1 MEEIDW
7 DQDIWDVINSYFV
20 STENYLSKHQIESYD
35 TFLDTNISK
44 TIRQFNPIILPY
56 AKDSETEKYK
66 FEVRITIGGK
76 IDSESNVINDGSTI
90 KIGKP
95 NIQEIV
101 TDDEKNIV
109 VRKTLYPNEARLK
122 NLTYKCAI
130 TSDVIIEFFTDEN
143 SNQAGTP
150 PDLKRYISPKIYNN
164 IYLTNNLPIMLQSK
178 VCSLSGL
185 SGSSL
190 RLMGEC
196 EYDQG
201 GYFIIDGKEKVIV
214 AQERQI
220 ENKPYINKHPDD
232 NRYKYSLEVRSAPE
246 RKFQPAR
253 VSKIY
258 ILNKRN
264 TLHENLQENAI
275 RISIPNV
282 NGEIPIFIVFRAL
295 GFISD
300 QDICA
305 TIVDNFEDSINKTF
319 LSLLEPSI
327 KEAAFINNQRDALE
341 FIESKISSS
350 FMNPTTHRN
359 RRKHFLA
366 SILKDHLFPHS
377 GNNSYTKAYYIGY
390 LIKELMLTYLN
401 IKSPTDRDSY
411 IYKRVD
417 ISGFLLSA
425 IFRDLYFRIKTKM
438 TEDLNKLYNNHDIKN
453 EGFYWNNFN
462 PSDEEKLGFKNY
474 RFYNIIADRG
484 DDSGGGLPITKII
497 DTKIMDEGLLYAFK
511 NCWGLKNA
519 PCKQGV
525 VQDMNRLS
533 YLGAVS
539 HIRRVNTPL
548 SKSAKVRAPHSL
560 HLSSF
565 GIMCPDETPD
575 GGNVGLRKNISIFA
589 NITSGTDSSNLLRV
603 LYNSGLEDILQHD
616 NTKFNYTKVLL
627 NECLVGYTKIPLF
640 MNRKLKLLKRNALIN
655 VYTSIAWY
663 INENIIKISTDSG
676 RGVRP
681 VFIVK
686 NSNILMSHDELKKI
700 RDKTTDYNWYNLI
713 AGKLHS
719 SSKPYKNTDGG
730 VYNNK
735 HELENNL
742 EELEKTAGCIEYID
756 AEESNVSLIA
766 MYPRDLT
773 KKINKYNYCEIH
785 PAINFGVLA
794 SAIPGIEMNQHP
806 RNQFST
812 GQGKQALGVYTSN
825 FRNRMDTK
833 GQIMYYPQKPLIKSK
848 LAKYLRVDE
857 LPHGINA
864 IVAIGCASG
873 YNQEDSIIFNKS
885 SVEKG
890 LFKTTKFRTFS
901 EREEIDGIE
910 KKEFIVLPDPAE
922 TEGLKSG
929 NYRKLDENGIIE
941 EGVKVNENDVLVG
954 KCIKSGSSVDGSEKL
969 IDVSQFVKRN
979 EEGFVDKVY
988 SNTGNNNQRYVK
1000 VRIRKDKYPEVGDK
1014 FCSRHGQKGTVG
1026 MLLKAED
1033 MPRTK
1038 DGVVPDLIVNPH
1050 AFPSRMTIAQ
1060 FFETLLGK
1068 VCMNKGFL
1076 SEMVPF
1082 SENNIENVANIL
1094 ENNCGFDKHGN
1105 EILYSGITGHQMKVN
1120 FFIGPTYYLRLTHQ
1134 VSDKFQSRDEGLKT
1148 ALTHQ
1153 PVGGRALGGG
1163 GRIGEMERDCALSH
1177 GIASFLKESFM
1188 ERSDKYKFYISTK
1201 TGMISVCNPS
1211 KNIFRDMANDET
1223 KQYVDESGKTVKK
1236 QIDSSDSNFVCIE
1249 APYSFKLFLQ
1259 EVESMGV
1266 APRLIADCVLKQWK
1280 KMNQDDYEKISNISQ
1295 PYEDDNIT
1303 TSDIDNTKSLRR
1315 FHNQI
1320 KYQLLSGASR
1330 RNGTLVDFS
1339 CGKAADLHRWYR
1351 CKYNKILAI
1360 DDDKAN
1366 IEGTKSD
1373 ESSAKSRL
1381 KEIKNDND
1389 VRLNLWA
1396 NNSTIDFVV
1405 GDPTKIINDTF
1416 AEKSY
1421 RTQFNRR
1428 IKQYGDYFADNVS
1441 VLFSIQKYFDSMKNI
1456 QNLLSNVSNVMHKDG
1471 YFIVTTLDGPSV
1483 FDALKRA
1490 DKNTIQGTVYNYSKN
1505 KKMEVWKIQ
1514 ADSTLDLSLPELPYN
1529 LQDGFNNNI
1538 HVKLESRDK
1547 EIKES
1552 LVHPSLLISMAS
1564 SFGLEL
1570 VNHNVLNNKFPLFD
1584 QATGMFSDIYK
1595 KYMKLNPD
1603 DLETKRLSSQLNS
1616 EIKEYS
1622 NLHRYY
1628 IFKRDPNKVFP
1639 YLTYETSQ
1647 VCRSM
1652 SAKISYNEPR
1662 YDNLKLPHVIALDTY
1677 LAQKYITEKR
1687 HIIGNV
1693 HNIKTKYKNCITN
1706 NDIEESSAILKDINS
1721 KLDNEFYR
1729 TFDSKTFS
1737 NTLNYIY
1744 HYVKVGIYVRIVN
1757 SAMVQFVPIFNYS
1770 SDNDGLIANNGD
1782 DIKFKIPS
1790 SKDGSLIESSFEDY
1804 LISKFSHSEISKFV
1818 KNDKIKDI
1826 YDGELNK
1833 KIEDSMLSNKDIILD
1848 GINVILG
1855 KETHHHLRPKIMKYR
1870 SLLES
1875 VCIEKYNTLSN
1886 SEFIINLLHNPIV
1899 SVTGDQLRNPFRN
1912 ILKEQARHITIEG
1925 SILPVIGE
1933 CEKNNFLDISVPSI
1947 VDWEFINEYFI
1958 ADMCGDS
1965 IPIPSHDQQLNNFI
1979 GVIANF
1985 DGGLDNTRIKLMEN
1999 INNLGNYNEDDE
2011 SREYGIDVFI
2021 YNPKLNNIYNN
2032 GSISY
2037 INSPELEEVS
2047 EYDINKFPKDSKI
2060 HLFVDGF
2067 GSDEI
2072 LSIVARCPSVLFR
2085 IKSENCCKLW
2095 FEKHLIAHNID
2106 DEYKGRVKNFNADFV
2121 MLNDLSDLR
2130 KGIDFVID
2138 NPELVKKL
2146 IKNKMNKL
2154 QRLFTKETIID
2165 YMQVVINK
2173 IGNKM
2178 NSDMI
2183 SNEIFIDTVEENV
2196 DRRSINIP
2204 QNLLGILIGK
2214 NGSKLNNL
2222 QHKANVK
2229 ISIDKTQI
2237 TEEDGTRSKVV
2248 TITGGKS
2255 GVNIAYGSLSKLA
2268 SMVTKYIY
2276 IEKDRIGRF
2285 LGIKMEHKKLIES
2298 GYDASIYLNLKDNE
2312 VLNNYLNAE
2321 SIHDE
2326 TKLSSELEFSEFHKK
2341 YKLIKLVVQKALLTD
2356 VKAVMGIFTFNN
2368 SKSGKRYIENSTN
2381 LVNKDS
2387 FSLRDPFSLLQD
2399 ENVWKMEE
2407 EEYEEEGSEDGG
2419 ISEEYDHRK
2428 NRKAYIRLPMGWKE
2442 EQTGLLIKG
2451 QYASTI
2457 LDIYNFPTQYWNAEN
2472 GEKPTLEPIGW
2483 KSEDLLKYGITSD
2496 SMNKWLL
2503 SNQVA
2508 DNWNKGLQELRTN
2521 LSVELPDAHK
2531 SPSYAATSPGYLV
2544 NSPDYSSFS
2553 PEYQSVTPIE
2563 SPEYKSVTPIKSP
2576 EYPTVT
2582 PPQSPEY
2589 APMSPEYPTVTPPQS
2604 PEYPQMTPPTV
2615 TESILI
2621 AIPYNEP
2628 LDGIEELSG
2637 GGNIDAEIDYDNLS
2651 NIEDIIK
2658 EAESLDSNPV
2668 INSDLQVGGK
2678 VNNKPFREKLQNY
2691 IEQLKSKLD
2700 GYIQSSSTSKNY
2712 KILVLTHNFGI
2723 MHINKVNDLMLPKS
2737 LIKERK
2743 GDICLM
2749 KFNKGSLINIVKD
2762 IAINS
2767 PLVGNVIF
2775 HEPFLLPNDSLVSH
2789 YFEPTGSC
2797 IHKLIN
2803 NTGHNIFGNS
2813 DKLGIFSLHKK
2824 VLEKIN
2830 IPIHIWSYSNIEKII
2845 IELSKSINI
2854 PIKDVLDISIELN
2867 DIDPDYHRKNNVSE
2881 DNRIV
2886 IEDSILTGLNKL
2898 PQKEW
2903 YKITNII
2910 GISGDLLL
2918 ESELKWNCLPMS
2930 TMGETDQPIDK
2941 YPLDMRRANIK
2952 IADIVDELLK
2962 YVKFY
2967 ITSIVSKDIDTSI
2980 NKNILRVS
2988 TDKMTRNEIINL
3000 VIRFDNQLKLFKS
3013 NIINSDNGVLMLNQI
3028 SKELLDKYEFSIFSD
3043 KDSQIN
3049 IKLDLYQDKLNTLKV
3064 KPINSD
3070 VDENS
3075 VVYSGL
3081 HFKNIDLSQKER
3093 IKDINQKIENAR
3105 SRKIKKLKAPQQSE
3119 YNQKLAEFIEN
3130 SSNAMFEKI
3139 SEIGD
3144 IAVLY
3149 DKNEQKIKYLNL
3161 ADMSIAKKLTD
3172 DEIDLS
3178 DDEFLLVINHV
3189 KNMNIT
3195 VPSNESSRKVL
3206 DKEKQFYKDYTK
3218 GTKIVIKEGK
3228 YANKIAVIEET
3239 YLDSLDVNL
3248 LVKDPKI
3255 IKNITVKVDINN
3267 PEKTILRLDDLLI
3280 EKDENIEG
3288 VVNGSPSKKIGLFD
3302 DYKLKVK
3309 FVVED
3314 DEGHIDVVDSSEFKL
3329 NSNLKVK
3336 K

>member
-76 IDSESNVINDGSTI
+76 IDAESDVINDGSTI

-130 TSDVIIEFFTDEN
+130 TSDVIVEFFTDEN

-150 PDLKRYISPKIYNN
+150 PDLKRYIAPKIYNN

-220 ENKPYINKHPDD
+220 ENKPYINKHPND

-253 VSKIY
+253 VSKIF

-341 FIESKISSS
+341 FIESKISVS

-377 GNNSYTKAYYIGY
+377 GNNNYTKAYYIGY

-438 TEDLNKLYNNHDIKN
+438 TEDLNKLYNNHDLKN

-484 DDSGGGLPITKII
+484 DDSGGGLPITKVI

-681 VFIVK
+681 VFIVQ
-686 NSNILMSHDELKKI
+686 NSNILMNHIELEKI
-700 RDKTTDYNWYNLI
+700 RDKTTDYSWYNLI
-713 AGKLHS
+713 AGKLHT

-730 VYNNK
+730 VYNNSN
-735 HELENNL
+735 ELENNL
-742 EELEKTAGCIEYID
+742 DELEKSAGCIEYID

-922 TEGLKSG
+922 TGGLKSG

-954 KCIKSGSSVDGSEKL
+954 KCIKSGSTVDGSEKL
-969 IDVSQFVKRN
+969 LDVSQFVKRN

-1014 FCSRHGQKGTVG
+1014 FCSRHGQKGTIG
-1026 MLLKAED
+1026 MLLRAED

-1082 SENNIENVANIL
+1082 SENNIDNVADIL
-1094 ENNCGFDKHGN
+1094 ENICGFDRHGN
-1105 EILYSGITGHQMKVN
+1105 EILYSGLTGHQMKVN

-1134 VSDKFQSRDEGLKT
+1134 VSDKFQSRDDGLKT

-1280 KMNQDDYEKISNISQ
+1280 KMNNVDYEKISSISQ
-1295 PYEDDNIT
+1295 SYVDNDIT

-1320 KYQLLSGASR
+1320 KYQLLSGAST

-1339 CGKAADLHRWYR
+1339 CGKGVDLHRWYR

-1360 DDDKAN
+1360 DEDKTN
-1366 IEGTKSD
+1366 IEGSKS
-1373 ESSAKSRL
+1373 EETSAKSRL
-1381 KEIKNDND
+1381 KELKNDND

-1405 GDPTKIINDTF
+1405 GNPTKPINDTF
-1416 AEKSY
+1416 AEKKY
-1421 RTQFNRR
+1421 RSQFNTR
-1428 IKQYGDYFADNVS
+1428 IKQYGNYFANNVS
-1441 VLFSIQKYFDSMKNI
+1441 VLFSIQKYFDTMKNI
-1456 QNLLSNVSNVMHKDG
+1456 QNLLSNVSDVMHKNG

-1483 FDALKRA
+1483 FNALKKA
-1490 DKNTIQGTVYNYSKN
+1490 DKNTIHGTVYNYSKN
-1505 KKMEVWKIQ
+1505 KKMEVWKIR
-1514 ADSTLDLSLPELPYN
+1514 ADPKLDLSLPELPYN

-1564 SFGLEL
+1564 TFGLEL
-1570 VNHNVLNNKFPLFD
+1570 VNHNVLHDKFPLFD
-1584 QATGMFSDIYK
+1584 HATGMFSDIYK
-1595 KYMKLNPD
+1595 KYIKLNPD
-1603 DLETKRLSSQLNS
+1603 DLETKRLSSQMNA

-1622 NLHRYY
+1622 NLHRYF
-1628 IFKRDPNKVFP
+1628 IFKRDSNKVYP

-1647 VCRSM
+1647 ACKNM
-1652 SAKISYNEPR
+1652 SLKISYNEPR
-1662 YDNLKLPHVIALDTY
+1662 YHNLNLPHVIALDTY

-1693 HNIKTKYKNCITN
+1693 INIKTKYKNCITSN
-1706 NDIEESSAILKDINS
+1706 SIEESSGILKDINS
-1721 KLDNEFYR
+1721 KLDNDFYKS
-1729 TFDSKTFS
+1729 FDSKTFS

-1757 SAMVQFVPIFNYS
+1757 SSLVQFVPIFNYS
-1770 SDNDGLIANNGD
+1770 PDNDGLISNNAN

-1790 SKDGSLIESSFEDY
+1790 SEDGSLIDSTFEDY
-1804 LISKFSHSEISKFV
+1804 LTSKFSHSEISKFV

-1826 YDGELNK
+1826 YDIELNK

-1870 SLLES
+1870 SLLEN
-1875 VCIEKYNTLSN
+1875 VCIEKYNALSN
-1886 SEFIINLLHNPIV
+1886 SEFIINVLHNPIV
-1899 SVTGDQLRNPFRN
+1899 SVTGEQLRNPFRN
-1912 ILKEQARHITIEG
+1912 ILKDHAKHITIEG

-1933 CEKNNFLDISVPSI
+1933 CEKTNFLDISVPSI
-1947 VDWEFINEYFI
+1947 TDWEFVNEYFI

-1965 IPIPSHDQQLNNFI
+1965 IPIPSKDQQLNNFI
-1979 GVIANF
+1979 GVITNF
-1985 DGGLDNTRIKLMEN
+1985 DGGSDNMRIKLMEN
-1999 INNLGNYNEDDE
+1999 INNLGNYDEDNE
-2011 SREYGIDVFI
+2011 SREYGVDVFI
-2021 YNPKLNNIYNN
+2021 YNPRLNNIYNN

-2037 INSPELEEVS
+2037 VNSNELEEVS
-2047 EYDINKFPKDSKI
+2047 EYDINKFPKDARI
-2060 HLFVDGF
+2060 HLFIDGF

-2072 LSIVARCPSVLFR
+2072 LSIVSRCPSVLFR
-2085 IKSENCCKLW
+2085 IKSENYCKLW
-2095 FEKHLIAHNID
+2095 FEKHLNAYNID
-2106 DEYKGRVKNFNADFV
+2106 DEYIGKVRDFNADFV

-2138 NPELVKKL
+2138 NPELAEKL

-2154 QRLFTKETIID
+2154 QRLFSKETIID
-2165 YMQVVINK
+2165 YMQVVLNK

-2183 SNEIFIDTVEENV
+2183 SSEIFIDNVEENV

-2214 NGSKLNNL
+2214 KGSKLNNL
-2222 QHKANVK
+2222 QHKANVN
-2229 ISIDKTQI
+2229 ITIDRSEI
-2237 TEEDGTRSKVV
+2237 VEEDGTKSKVV

-2255 GVNIAYGSLSKLA
+2255 GVNIAYNSLLKLA
-2268 SMVTKYIY
+2268 SMVTKFIY
-2276 IEKDRIGRF
+2276 IEKDRINRF
-2285 LGIKMEHKKLIES
+2285 LGAKMEHKKLIEL
-2298 GYDASIYLNLKDNE
+2298 GFDASIYLNLRDNE
-2312 VLNNYLNAE
+2312 ILNNYLDAE

-2326 TKLSSELEFSEFHKK
+2326 TKLSSEIEFSEFHKK
-2341 YKLIKLVVQKALLTD
+2341 YKLFKLVVQKSLLAD
-2356 VKAVMGIFTFNN
+2356 VKTAISIFTLNT
-2368 SKSGKRYIENSTN
+2368 SKSGKRFIENSTN
-2381 LVNKDS
+2381 LVNKSS

-2399 ENVWKMEE
+2399 EKIWKMETE
-2407 EEYEEEGSEDGG
+2407 DESEIYEKDDSQEKPKL
-2419 ISEEYDHRK
+2419 HV
-2428 NRKAYIRLPMGWKE
+2428 RLPMGWKE
-2442 EQTGLLIKG
+2442 EHTGLLIQG

-2457 LDIYNFPTQYWNAEN
+2457 LDVYRFPTQYWDAEN

-2508 DNWNKGLQELRTN
+2508 DNWNKGLQQLRTN
-2521 LSVELPDAHK
+2521 LSIDLPVGQS
-2531 SPSYAATSPGYLV
+2531 SPNYAAL
-2544 NSPDYSSFS
+2544 S
-2553 PEYQSVTPIE
+2553 PEYQVT
-2563 SPEYKSVTPIKSP
+2563 SPEYQGTSPEYQVTSPEYQVTSPNYAPASP
-2576 EYPTVT
+2576 EYPTT
-2582 PPQSPEY
+2582 SPNYPPVSPEYPATSPEY
-2589 APMSPEYPTVTPPQS
+2589 ATASPVYPSVTPP
-2604 PEYPQMTPPTV
+2604 V
-2615 TESILI
+2615 TEESILI

-2628 LDGIEELSG
+2628 LNDIGELSG
-2637 GGNIDAEIDYDNLS
+2637 GGNVVNELREDSLN

-2658 EAESLDSNPV
+2658 EAESLDTNIETNYEV
-2668 INSDLQVGGK
+2668 QLGGK
-2678 VNNKPFREKLQNY
+2678 VNNNSFKEKLKNY
-2691 IEQLKSKLD
+2691 IDDLKLKLNE
-2700 GYIQSSSTSKNY
+2700 YLQTSSTSKNY
-2712 KILVLTHNFGI
+2712 KILVLTHNFGV
-2723 MHINKVNDLMLPKS
+2723 MHIDKVNELMLPLS
-2737 LIKERK
+2737 LIRERK
-2743 GDICLM
+2743 GDVCLM
-2749 KFNKGSLINIVKD
+2749 NFNKGSLINIVKD
-2762 IAINS
+2762 IALNS
-2767 PLVGNVIF
+2767 PLISNIVF

-2803 NTGHNIFGNS
+2803 STGHNIFASS

-2830 IPIHIWSYSNIEKII
+2830 IPIHIWSYSNIEKVI
-2845 IELSKSINI
+2845 IELSKSRNI
-2854 PIKDVLDISIELN
+2854 PIKEVSDVSIQLTDTNPE
-2867 DIDPDYHRKNNVSE
+2867 YHKKNNVSE

-2886 IEDSILTGLNKL
+2886 IEDSILTDLNSI
-2898 PQKEW
+2898 PQNEW
-2903 YKITNII
+2903 YKIINITNI
-2910 GISGDLLL
+2910 SEHLLV
-2918 ESELKWNCLPMS
+2918 ESELKWNCLPLS
-2930 TMGETDQPIDK
+2930 SIGELNHNSSK
-2941 YPLDMRRANIK
+2941 YPLDMRKASNK
-2952 IADIVDELLK
+2952 ISDIITELLE
-2962 YVKFY
+2962 YIKFY
-2967 ITSIVSKDIDTSI
+2967 INRIISTEINISIK
-2980 NKNILRVS
+2980 KNILRIS
-2988 TDKMTRNEIINL
+2988 TDKMSRNDILSL

-3013 NIINSDNGVLMLNQI
+3013 NIINSDNAILMLNEI
-3028 SKELLDKYEFSIFSD
+3028 TKELLDNYEFSIFSD
-3043 KDSQIN
+3043 KDSHIN
-3049 IKLDLYQDKLNTLKV
+3049 MKFDQRKDESNTLRV
-3064 KPINSD
+3064 KAISSN
-3070 VDENS
+3070 VNENS
-3075 VVYSGL
+3075 LIYNKL
-3081 HFKNIDLSQKER
+3081 KFKNLDLSQEQR
-3093 IKDINQKIENAR
+3093 IKDIIQKIDNVRSEKIKLLKASQISEFNQK
-3105 SRKIKKLKAPQQSE
+3105 S
-3119 YNQKLAEFIEN
+3119 AEFIEN
-3130 SSNAMFEKI
+3130 TSNKIYEKI
-3139 SEIGD
+3139 YEIGD
-3144 IAVLY
+3144 IVVLY
-3149 DKNEQKIKYLNL
+3149 DTSEQKIKYLNL
-3161 ADMSIAKKLTD
+3161 SNMSITTKLID
-3172 DEIDLS
+3172 DKLDLS
-3178 DDEFLLVINHV
+3178 DDEFLIVVNHT
-3189 KNMNIT
+3189 KDKYF
-3195 VPSNESSRKVL
+3195 KVL
-3206 DKEKQFYKDYTK
+3206 SEKLSKEVSDKEKQFYKDYTK
-3218 GTKIVIKEGK
+3218 GTKIIIKTGK
-3228 YANKIAVIEET
+3228 YANKIAIIEET

-3248 LVKDPKI
+3248 LTKNPKI
-3255 IKNITVKVDINN
+3255 IKSTTVKVDIDN
-3267 PEKTILRLDDLLI
+3267 PENNVLRLDDIILQQ
-3280 EKDENIEG
+3280 DQTIEG
-3288 VVNGSPSKKIGLFD
+3288 TVNGSPTKKIALFD
-3302 DYKLKVK
+3302 DYRLKVK

-3314 DEGHIDVVDSSEFKL
+3314 DDGHIDVVDSSKFKL
-3329 NSNLKVK
+3329 DSKLRIK
-3336 K
+3336 KLT